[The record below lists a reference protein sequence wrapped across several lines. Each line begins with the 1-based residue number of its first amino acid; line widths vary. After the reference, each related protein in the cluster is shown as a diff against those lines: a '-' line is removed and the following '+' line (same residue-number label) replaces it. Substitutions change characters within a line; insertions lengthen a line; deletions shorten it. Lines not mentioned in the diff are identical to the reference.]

1 MLSALQRL
9 LPMAE
14 KVVDRRSALPI
25 LKEIC
30 ISGGQVR
37 VTDLETMLVMPVPDQ
52 GSYTIPVAILKKVLA
67 SRPQNLE
74 VQPGKDQ
81 QITINYGDLSITYQG
96 KDPKDF
102 PAVPREKFKSLGKCP
117 RV

>member
-9 LPMAE
+9 LPMAD

-30 ISGGQVR
+30 ISGGQAR

-52 GSYTIPVAILKKVLA
+52 GS
-67 SRPQNLE
+67 
-74 VQPGKDQ
+74 
-81 QITINYGDLSITYQG
+81 
-96 KDPKDF
+96 
-102 PAVPREKFKSLGKCP
+102 
-117 RV
+117 